1 MSPPRAT
8 LVTPLFNKVAYTQ
21 ACLSAVSTNTGID
34 DYQVVIVDN
43 ASTDGTGDFLDL
55 LEGDVDVVR
64 NERNLGFAVASNQGA
79 ALARADV
86 IVFLNNDTE
95 PFEGWLETLL
105 RVLDERPEVAAVGS
119 RLLFPDGLIQH
130 AGVVT
135 IETRRDRHL
144 LNGIHAYYRMPA
156 DHPEAMIARDRSAV
170 TGACMAVRRSA
181 FEAVGGFDEGYWN
194 GNEDVDLCLALGQA
208 GHRIAYEPSSLLIH
222 HESVSGPERFS
233 KLPENEQRLKDKW
246 LGRVVPDLLGDE
258 QGVRPHPARVSREAR
273 RAWRQDL
280 RRAAVVQMPVCAG
293 RGQ

>member
-1 MSPPRAT
+1 MSPPQVT
-8 LVTPLFNKVAYTQ
+8 VVTPLFDKVEYTQ
-21 ACLSAVSTNTGID
+21 ACLSAVSRNTGID

-43 ASTDGTGDFLDL
+43 GSTDGTGELLDL
-55 LEGDVDVVR
+55 LEGDVDIVR

-156 DHPEAMIARDRSAV
+156 DHPAAMIARDRSV
-170 TGACMAVRRSA
+170 ITGACMAVRRAA

-208 GHRIAYEPSSLLIH
+208 GHRIAYEPSSVLIH

-233 KLPENEQRLKDKW
+233 RVAENEERLTAKW
-246 LGRVVPDLLGDE
+246 LGRVVPDLLADE

-280 RRAAVVQMPVCAG
+280 RRAAAVKRPVRAG
-293 RGQ
+293 RAQ